1 MNLTVYDTKEEM
13 AKAAAKTASDALKMA
28 IAKKGRAA
36 FVAATGASQYHFLEV
51 LTQDPSIDWSKTTMF
66 HLDEYVGVSSQHPA
80 SFRRY
85 LRERLVAKTRPR
97 EVFFIEGDAPDPEA
111 EARRLSEVISKY
123 TIDVAF
129 IGVGENAHIA
139 FNDPPAD
146 FETKT
151 PFIVVNLDEACR
163 KQQVGEGWFTS
174 VDEVPTRAITMS
186 VSQIMKS
193 ETIVCVVPDLRK
205 AKAIKNSFGSA
216 DPSPMHPASILKKH
230 PHAFVFLDRES
241 ASLLDQKTLK

>member
-13 AKAAAKTASDALKMA
+13 AKGAAKTASGALRMA

-51 LTQDPSIDWSKTTMF
+51 LTQDASIDWSKTTMF
-66 HLDEYVGVSSQHPA
+66 HLDEYVGISSQHPA

-85 LRERLVAKTRPR
+85 LKERLVTKTRPG
-97 EVFFIEGDAPDPEA
+97 EVFFIEGDAPDPVA
-111 EARRLSEVISKY
+111 EAGRLGKIISNY

-129 IGVGENAHIA
+129 VGIGENAHIA

-146 FETKT
+146 FEIKT
-151 PFIVVNLDEACR
+151 PYIVVGLDEACR
-163 KQQVGEGWFTS
+163 KQQVGEGWFAS
-174 VDEVPTRAITMS
+174 VDKVPTRAITMS

-193 ETIVCVVPDLRK
+193 ETIVCVVPDSRK
-205 AKAIKNSFGSA
+205 AKAIKNSFDSA
-216 DPSPMHPASILKKH
+216 NPSPMYPASILKKH
-230 PHAFVFLDRES
+230 PQAFVFLDRES